1 MAFTADSRIAVFG
14 HGADATIHSF
24 LIDPVTGFLTSTGF
38 SFDVGGQGTLGDVQI
53 MGDLMFVTD
62 ESTSTDGIR
71 GVYSFRVN
79 PNGSFTQLGP
89 IIDAGQGLP
98 EYIATWQ
105 GIPEPSSA
113 LVALLAGAFAAGAR
127 RRRA

>member
-1 MAFTADSRIAVFG
+1 
-14 HGADATIHSF
+14 
-24 LIDPVTGFLTSTGF
+24 
-38 SFDVGGQGTLGDVQI
+38 

-62 ESTSTDGIR
+62 ESTSSDGIR

-79 PNGSFTQLGP
+79 PDGSFTQLGP

-105 GIPEPSSA
+105 GIPEPGVATVA
-113 LVALLAGAFAAGAR
+113 LVGAGALLR
-127 RRRA
+127 RKSRRA